1 MKGAHE
7 DGGGVEVGGNIWLE
21 KAPWSSDS
29 PVPGSFTLGQA
40 GAIGARSFSSSW
52 EGTLPHSDVNPTG
65 LSLWIFLLDSSYC
78 DQDMTISVAR

>member
-29 PVPGSFTLGQA
+29 TLPGSFTLGQA
-40 GAIGARSFSSSW
+40 RGVGARSYCSSW
-52 EGTLPHSDVNPTG
+52 EE
-65 LSLWIFLLDSSYC
+65 
-78 DQDMTISVAR
+78 VAGS